1 MSMISISGMFSSL
14 RTKLARFAGDKRG
27 VSAVEFAIIL
37 PFMAMLYLGG
47 TALTQAI
54 IVKRKVVLVAHTV
67 GDLVARDNS
76 MTDAEVTAVFD
87 AAKAVFAPYAWNG
100 LLKIKLSSVNINAA
114 GTATVGWGEALQ
126 DTARANNSSVTLP
139 VGLNTPNTSIIWAE
153 VTYDFTPP
161 IGGAFTGGTMTLT
174 DQLYIRPRLVTC
186 VTRDKGSLSGCP
198 LTPPQIF

>member
-186 VTRDKGSLSGCP
+186 VTRDKGCVSGCP
-198 LTPPQIF
+198 

>member
-37 PFMAMLYLGG
+37 PFMAILYLGG

-198 LTPPQIF
+198 

>member
-14 RTKLARFAGDKRG
+14 RMKLARFAGDKRG

-37 PFMAMLYLGG
+37 PFMAILYLGG

-198 LTPPQIF
+198 